1 VGSGWSGGDPGDPGD
16 FASTIPPT
24 RYFIAEKCN
33 HKTFKAPMQ
42 CNDMRQTRLE
52 AKRRSGRKYLRNWS
66 SLRYFLIV
74 MSLPSPQDIA
84 KNCRVDNNEKLC

>member
-1 VGSGWSGGDPGDPGD
+1 
-16 FASTIPPT
+16 
-24 RYFIAEKCN
+24 
-33 HKTFKAPMQ
+33 MQ

-52 AKRRSGRKYLRNWS
+52 AKRHSGRKYLRNWS